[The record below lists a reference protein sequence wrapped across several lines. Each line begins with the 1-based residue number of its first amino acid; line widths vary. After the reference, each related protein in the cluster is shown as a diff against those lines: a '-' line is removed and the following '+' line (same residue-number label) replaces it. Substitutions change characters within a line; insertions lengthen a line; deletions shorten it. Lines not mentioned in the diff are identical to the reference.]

1 MNRHRNSDPSFDPEE
16 IENDDPLGEAAFDAA
31 GFEDAPD
38 GGPLLS
44 SPELADDA
52 VNKRPGGH
60 GQKVAGIPE
69 HDQHRMNSSDLAR
82 PDSEDVVI
90 HERGGGSKGDPAV
103 GGTRP
108 E

>member
-1 MNRHRNSDPSFDPEE
+1 MGRQRNADPNFDPEE
-16 IENDDPLGEAAFDAA
+16 IDNSDPLGEQGFAEQ

-44 SPELADDA
+44 APGLEDDA
-52 VNKRPGGH
+52 VNRTPGGH

-69 HDQHRMNSSDLAR
+69 RDQREMNSSDVAR
-82 PDSEDVVI
+82 PDSEGIVI
-90 HERGGGSKGDPAV
+90 RERGGEGKGDPAV

-108 E
+108 D